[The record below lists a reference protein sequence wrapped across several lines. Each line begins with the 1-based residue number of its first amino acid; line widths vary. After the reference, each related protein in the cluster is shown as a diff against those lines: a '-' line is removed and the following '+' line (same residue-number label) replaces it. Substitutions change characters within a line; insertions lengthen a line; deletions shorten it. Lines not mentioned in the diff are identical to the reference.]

1 MPIGGDQV
9 VQIAYKMPQHI
20 QLGLL
25 NGDFIQYGQIIRS
38 AATGKYVAQ
47 LKPTQLVDQAAQNGL
62 KVGLQL
68 AESKSG
74 EAVRV
79 VAGAAKAHSVAAVA
93 TATVAIAGVAGAA
106 GYGYM
111 KKNRKPKNTKL
122 KALPVS
128 AEQQAVAHE
137 VTNAA
142 ASWVAAAEKGE
153 MTNQI
158 IADLENVLAQYHEQ
172 AGKEGGAAVAQ
183 TAQNFTRIVADHT
196 SKIAEANE
204 VVLELPAPPTNVV
217 DLGPFLQVQR
227 QVFARRDKNVEN
239 G

>member
-1 MPIGGDQV
+1 MPVPAEAV

-25 NGDFIQYGQIIRS
+25 NGDLVQYGQIIRS

-47 LKPTQLVDQAAQNGL
+47 LKPIQLVDQAAQNGL
-62 KVGLQL
+62 KAALQL
-68 AESKSG
+68 AKSKSG

-79 VAGAAKAHSVAAVA
+79 VTGAAKAHPVAAVA

-111 KKNRKPKNTKL
+111 KKNRKPKNTEL

-128 AEQQAVAHE
+128 AEQQAVAQE

-153 MTNQI
+153 MTDQI
-158 IADLENVLAQYHEQ
+158 IADLENALAQYREQ

-183 TAQNFTRIVADHT
+183 TDQNFTKIVADYT
-196 SKIAEANE
+196 SKIAEAND

-217 DLGPFLQVQR
+217 DLGPFLQAQR
-227 QVFARRDKNVEN
+227 QVFARRDKKVEN